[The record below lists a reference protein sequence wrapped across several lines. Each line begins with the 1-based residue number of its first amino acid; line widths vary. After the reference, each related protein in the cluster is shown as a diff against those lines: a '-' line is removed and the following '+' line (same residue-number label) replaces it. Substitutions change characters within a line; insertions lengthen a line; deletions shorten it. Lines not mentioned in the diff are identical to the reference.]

1 MNCKHERIDEDYI
14 DGSWSFCRHCN
25 QVWSNQIQ
33 KEFEFQTKRQ
43 PQENAFF
50 QVPQNTENKDT
61 IRGLIE

>member
-14 DGSWSFCRHCN
+14 DSSWSFCRHCN

-43 PQENAFF
+43 PQEKRFLSSTAEYRN
-50 QVPQNTENKDT
+50 
-61 IRGLIE
+61 